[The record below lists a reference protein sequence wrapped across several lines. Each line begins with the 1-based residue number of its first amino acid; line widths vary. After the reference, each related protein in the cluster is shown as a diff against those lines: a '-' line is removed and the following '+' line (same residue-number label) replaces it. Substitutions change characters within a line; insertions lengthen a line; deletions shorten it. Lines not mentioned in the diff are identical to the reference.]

1 MLFELMPNMLGH
13 RLLPLMRRCA
23 ECWSAAGSVVE
34 GAACFQ
40 VGGGERDIINPKQVR
55 HEGSPVMI
63 RQHRPDIDAAPDAAS
78 SLRLIGEASRVL
90 GEPGKTGYPG

>member
-1 MLFELMPNMLGH
+1 MLCPLGGVIQ
-13 RLLPLMRRCA
+13 MD
-23 ECWSAAGSVVE
+23 AGTEQPVVE

-40 VGGGERDIINPKQVR
+40 VGGGERDMINPKQVR